1 VQNALKGNDGPEVR
15 VNGVYEGVVGMSGL
29 DHHEFDL
36 AAFKGSRRKGVASH
50 LFDDRPICKKVLLRL
65 YLRWELGLQ
74 NAALPRVPI
83 RNLKR
88 YRLRSLVDLLFG
100 GLGKFPHTLFL
111 YETFVRLSYWDELTN
126 SLLVRPYYDA

>member
-1 VQNALKGNDGPEVR
+1 
-15 VNGVYEGVVGMSGL
+15 MSRL

-36 AAFKGSRRKGVASH
+36 AAFKGSRRKSVASH

-111 YETFVRLSYWDELTN
+111 YETLVRLGYWDELTN
-126 SLLVRPYYDA
+126 SFLVRPYYDA